1 MRKTK
6 MKQSPMVSS
15 FGRYKNYRGI
25 ISTPSFRKNSNVAI
39 VMIYGKQY
47 SLHVLVCH
55 TFNGK
60 PPSEAEQEV
69 LHLNQFPDFRPDS
82 YMHAK
87 ARFLKFGTHSQN
99 MIQSYQENTTRR
111 SNASQ
116 LSIPILG
123 KKVGEDDDQ
132 WVKYAGVSEAARIIG
147 ETHSVVIQISNISA
161 VVNGKRTQ
169 TSGFV
174 FKRAQVEVLK
184 GEVWEP
190 SQDGTSVSNM
200 QRFKNAEGH
209 IYVPILNSGQNYVK
223 VKIGEKGLYFHRL
236 VCEAFKGREPSAE
249 HTVDHIDGNPLNN
262 TPENLRWATRK
273 EQRANQPKGDERK
286 SSAPK
291 RSKPILGREVREK
304 DDAAAWIPFA
314 SASDA
319 ARRWGLNPGSVS
331 AVVNGRCKTVGNV
344 TTGKR
349 YEFMP
354 DKDAAEPE
362 ILVDDDGNVEEWRPV
377 KMWKFVD
384 GTWVDIFA
392 DLTEQTR
399 NSELINPNPILTFKD
414 DCIKEIEGSNRG
426 SNRVGVKKVMEAFNT
441 WCKKNSVRE
450 YKKLK
455 DFRENFE
462 KITGLK
468 RSSTRGYK
476 IELNL

>member
-6 MKQSPMVSS
+6 MKPLPMVSS
-15 FGRYKNYRGI
+15 FGRYKNCRGV

-39 VMIYGKQY
+39 VNIYGKNHCV
-47 SLHVLVCH
+47 HVLVCH
-55 TFNGK
+55 TFKGK
-60 PPSEAEQEV
+60 PPGEAEQEV

-99 MIQSYQENTTRR
+99 IIQSYQENTTRR
-111 SNASQ
+111 SHAPQ
-116 LSIPILG
+116 QSIPILG

-190 SQDGTSVSNM
+190 SQDGTYVSNK

-209 IYVPILNSGQNYVK
+209 IYVPRLNSGENYVK
-223 VKIGEKGLYFHRL
+223 VKIKGKNYQFHNL
-236 VCEAFKGREPSAE
+236 VCEAFKDRKPSAE
-249 HTVDHIDGNPLNN
+249 HTVDHIDRNPLNN
-262 TPENLRWATRK
+262 TPENLRWATK
-273 EQRANQPKGDERK
+273 QEQRANQPKGEQRK

-314 SASDA
+314 SVSDA
-319 ARRWGLNPGSVS
+319 ARRLKLDSTS
-331 AVVNGRCKTVGNV
+331 ICRVVNGKCRTVGNK
-344 TTGKR
+344 TTGKK
-349 YEFMP
+349 YEFKL
-354 DKDAAEPE
+354 DKDAAELE
-362 ILVDDDGNVEEWRPV
+362 ILEDEEGNVEEWRPV
-377 KMWKFVD
+377 KKWEFVD

-392 DLTEQTR
+392 DLSLPGGQG
-399 NSELINPNPILTFKD
+399 NGSE
-414 DCIKEIEGSNRG
+414 
-426 SNRVGVKKVMEAFNT
+426 
-441 WCKKNSVRE
+441 
-450 YKKLK
+450 
-455 DFRENFE
+455 ENH
-462 KITGLK
+462 
-468 RSSTRGYK
+468 
-476 IELNL
+476 